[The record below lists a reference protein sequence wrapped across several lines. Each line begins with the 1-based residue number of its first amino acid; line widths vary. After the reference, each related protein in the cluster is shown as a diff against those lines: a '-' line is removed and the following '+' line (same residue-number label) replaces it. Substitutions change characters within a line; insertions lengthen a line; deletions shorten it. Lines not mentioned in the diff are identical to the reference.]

1 MPETIEASLQLAE
14 NTLVDLGVPIGLVLA
29 SIHERRD
36 AFRRI
41 FQEAMPDSDTVRSP
55 RALRS
60 TLRR

>member
-1 MPETIEASLQLAE
+1 
-14 NTLVDLGVPIGLVLA
+14 VLA

-41 FQEAMPDSDTVRSP
+41 FQEAMPGSEHARLP
-55 RALRS
+55 RALHS

>member
-1 MPETIEASLQLAE
+1 
-14 NTLVDLGVPIGLVLA
+14 VPMGLVLA

-41 FQEAMPDSDTVRSP
+41 FQEAMPDGEATRSP